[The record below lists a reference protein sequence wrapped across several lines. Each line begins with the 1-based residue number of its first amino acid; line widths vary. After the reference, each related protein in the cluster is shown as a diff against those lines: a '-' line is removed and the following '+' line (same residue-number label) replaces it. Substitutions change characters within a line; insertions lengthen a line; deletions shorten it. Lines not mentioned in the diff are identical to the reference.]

1 MRGKKQVGSFF
12 VVFVLISLFIVVS
25 NGLAASPTQPIQ
37 LTYATMWPSN
47 HPYSVGDQRW
57 FEWIEKETKGAV
69 KIKPY
74 WAGTL
79 VSAKESMTEATSGVA
94 DIVCISPIYEKAGID
109 MTRAQT
115 GFYQGSH
122 SGATQLK
129 IFWSIWNKFPE
140 LRNEYK
146 NMKVLALSAVTSLRL
161 MSKTPVR
168 SLADLKGMRI
178 KTGRE
183 LIAPLKH
190 YGAEGIIIPSVETYE
205 TLQKGIINAAF
216 QQAQYYKAAR
226 LTEVVKYDINLTS
239 VMGPFPNKAMSL
251 KSWNKLPKEI
261 QKIFEDSGDKWT
273 LFMLDEIEKTDK
285 DIFDMAKQAG
295 ITFIELPPSEIQ
307 DFNALTDQ
315 EALKTAKEL
324 DAKGLPGTK
333 MYEEVKRLI
342 KEYSKK

>member
-1 MRGKKQVGSFF
+1 MRREKQVGLFF
-12 VVFVLISLFIVVS
+12 TGAMLLSLLLVAS
-25 NGLAASPTQPIQ
+25 NGLAASPTQPLQ
-37 LTYATMWPSN
+37 LTYATMWPPN
-47 HPYSVGDQRW
+47 HPYSVGNQRW
-57 FEWIEKETKGAV
+57 IEWVEKETKGAV

-94 DIVCISPIYEKAGID
+94 DIVCISPIYEKAGVD
-109 MTRAQT
+109 LTRAQT
-115 GFYQGSH
+115 GFYQGSP
-122 SGATQLK
+122 SGLPQLK
-129 IFWSIWNKFPE
+129 IFWSLWNTFPE

-146 NMKVLALSAVTSLRL
+146 DMKVIALSAITSLRL
-161 MSKTPVR
+161 MSKIPVR

-190 YGAEGIIIPSVETYE
+190 YGAEGVIIPSVETYE

-216 QQAQYYKAAR
+216 QQPQYYKAAK

-239 VMGPFPNKAMSL
+239 VMGPFPNKAMPL

-261 QKIFEDSGDKWT
+261 QKIFENSGDKWT
-273 LFMLDEIEKTDK
+273 LFMLEEIEKTDREV
-285 DIFDMAKQAG
+285 FDMARKAG
-295 ITFIELPPSEIQ
+295 ITFIELPSSEIE
-307 DFNALTDQ
+307 DFNALTDE

-333 MYEEVKRLI
+333 MFQEVKRLI
-342 KEYSKK
+342 REYGKK

>member
-1 MRGKKQVGSFF
+1 
-12 VVFVLISLFIVVS
+12 
-25 NGLAASPTQPIQ
+25 
-37 LTYATMWPSN
+37 
-47 HPYSVGDQRW
+47 
-57 FEWIEKETKGAV
+57 
-69 KIKPY
+69 
-74 WAGTL
+74 
-79 VSAKESMTEATSGVA
+79 
-94 DIVCISPIYEKAGID
+94 
-109 MTRAQT
+109 
-115 GFYQGSH
+115 
-122 SGATQLK
+122 
-129 IFWSIWNKFPE
+129 
-140 LRNEYK
+140 
-146 NMKVLALSAVTSLRL
+146 MKVIALSAVTSLRL

-285 DIFDMAKQAG
+285 DIFDMAKKAG

-315 EALKTAKEL
+315 EALKTSKEL

-342 KEYSKK
+342 KVYSKK